1 MGSGMA
7 RRLLQAGFPLTVY
20 NRNPAPAAA
29 LGSAGAQIAPTP
41 RHAASQAS
49 VVLAMVADDAAS
61 RAVWL
66 GDSGAL
72 AGATRGALLIES
84 STVTPAWIRELHEA
98 ASKQG
103 CELVDAPVTGS
114 KKQASEGALNFLVGG
129 RAEAVESARPI
140 LAAMGRSITHVGPA
154 GSGALLKLLNN
165 FLCGVQAASFAEALA
180 LIERSSLD
188 RDKAIDILA
197 NGTPGSLLIRTVLPR
212 MLARDYAPNFLL
224 SLMAKDL
231 HYALR
236 EGEELGRRP
245 ATAAAALEIFQTAIT
260 AGFGAQDFSAIAE
273 SARRR
278 KTDIPSGPGKSTD
291 T

>member
-1 MGSGMA
+1 
-7 RRLLQAGFPLTVY
+7 
-20 NRNPAPAAA
+20 
-29 LGSAGAQIAPTP
+29 
-41 RHAASQAS
+41 
-49 VVLAMVADDAAS
+49 
-61 RAVWL
+61 
-66 GDSGAL
+66 
-72 AGATRGALLIES
+72 
-84 STVTPAWIRELHEA
+84 
-98 ASKQG
+98 
-103 CELVDAPVTGS
+103 VDAPVTGS